1 MCFTER
7 CCVCGSTENV
17 RRCGKCKSTSYCSKT
32 CQEVHFPHHSVYCSM
47 IVDVQKVETE
57 KLYQGYSVRQKLVDY
72 KLQRKIVKL
81 VGQKPMLD
89 CCLEGKEFKALWDT
103 GSMISLVNQ
112 EWVKNHFPDEIIHA
126 VSAFLEEEDLKIRAA
141 NSTEVQYEGV
151 ILLEFSVK
159 GGDESILLPFLVAKE
174 GVTDIILGYN
184 VIETLILE
192 GSAVQKKALEEA
204 FAKGGKCFT
213 IEALAAMVKQ
223 KASRPDFLTEVKS
236 SRSVTV
242 PAGHKVQ
249 LKCRVK
255 AQSNSDE
262 QTVYF
267 SPVLSEN
274 EEDVTFTETV
284 SKLRRGRTN
293 YVTVDVLNCSSREYV
308 LQKGTVIGSMHSV
321 ASVMPMTQLFNTSDK
336 HGGRKRVDGEESGV
350 DEAVETRNVDSGAGG
365 SGVSCSVDHV
375 DAKVKGVD
383 VEVGEEGWDD
393 DGPGQTFVEGKSLR
407 WDLSHLEDDKRV
419 RMEEMLTRLDD
430 MFSKDDADIGN
441 ITDFQMPIHVVD
453 QVPVNASY
461 QKIPPHLYREVKN
474 YIEDLRTN
482 GWIRESYSAYSSPIV
497 CVRKKNGE
505 MRMCVDYRKL
515 NAKTIPDSQPIPRI
529 NDILDSLGGAQWF
542 TTLDM
547 SKAYHQGYIEEGSR
561 HLTAFVTPWTI
572 YEWIRI
578 PFGLRNAPP
587 AFQRYMNQ
595 ILGDLKGFICEPYLD
610 DILCFSKTFEQH
622 LLDVENVLVRLH
634 ARGIKLR
641 GAKCVFA
648 KQEVRYLGR
657 LVSGEG
663 YRPDP
668 EDTVA
673 LEKFR
678 TPPRTV
684 GELRSLLGFLGYYR
698 CYVRDFSRKVK
709 PLYELL
715 NMKDTKKVKEVGKG
729 KAGQKYDSREKIA
742 FEEQHTKILN
752 ELIDYLQSPEVIAFP
767 DFNAPFFINCDASG
781 SGLGAVLYQNQG
793 GKDRVISYASRTL
806 TEAERNYHFHSGKLE
821 FLALKWA
828 ITERFAD
835 YLRYGPPFQV
845 FTDNNPLTYVLT
857 SAKLNAVGMRWVN
870 DLADYNFTIRYKPG
884 RENVDADYLS
894 RRPAEIEELKREC
907 TEEVEPQTMNAVMS
921 GMRDVGPVVCGG
933 VSASKLIL
941 KPDSQIV
948 TVSVEELKE
957 KQVIDEVIAPVHR
970 AVLAG
975 CRPSRKEWA
984 DLSHASKI
992 LMRSFGK
999 LTVKDG
1005 VLLRKTSKYMQ
1016 IVLPSDFHPLVFKE
1030 LHEKMGHLGVEK
1042 VVDLALQRFYWP
1054 KMAADIKQ
1062 HIRTKCRCVAA
1073 KKPNVKERAPLN
1085 PIEAQYP
1092 FQMISVD
1099 FTELE
1104 RCKGNY
1110 RYGMVVID
1118 HFTRFSQFYATRNKS
1133 ARAAADKLFNEFI
1146 LQFGLPER
1154 IHHDQGREFN
1164 NKLFTELHRFTG
1176 IKSSNTTPYHPMG
1189 DGQVERQNRTLGN
1202 MLKALSKNEKK
1213 DWRRHLAKLAFA
1225 CNSTVN
1231 KSTGFSPHFLMFGRE
1246 AKLPIDLVFQEI
1258 GIQTAEGQSHEK
1270 FAKEWEDSM
1279 KMAYQIARN
1288 NIRKSAGYNKKHYD
1302 QKARTVEIKLGDL
1315 VLVRNLRERGGR
1327 GTGKLRNYWEEKIF
1341 KVIEVKENVPVYTI
1355 KNVKKGKD
1363 VRTIHRNHLMKV
1375 ELPLDIFDEK
1385 EEPGKEKRKERAKKQ
1400 ERCGVK
1406 PTEDIEVPKEESED
1420 SDVELVFEM
1429 VSVNQKGE
1437 SSSGEQ
1443 NVTREEG
1450 NDLNQETVASSDNE
1464 RQVQED
1470 LEMGVESE
1478 NVEQQDAVNEEE
1490 IVAQGSS
1497 DEEESM
1503 SDDISSEREQSESV
1517 GEDDQST
1524 DDSSSDDEVPRR
1536 RVSTRTRIP
1545 KKMLTYEKL
1554 GGNPT
1559 LVEQ

>member
-1 MCFTER
+1 
-7 CCVCGSTENV
+7 
-17 RRCGKCKSTSYCSKT
+17 
-32 CQEVHFPHHSVYCSM
+32 M
-47 IVDVQKVETE
+47 IVDVQKLETD
-57 KLYQGYSVRQKLVDY
+57 KLYQGCSVRQKLIDY
-72 KLQRKIVKL
+72 KLQKKIVSL

-89 CCLEGKEFKALWDT
+89 CVLEGKLFEALWDT
-103 GSMISLVNQ
+103 GSMICLVSE
-112 EWVKNHFPDEIIHA
+112 EWVKKHFPGKTIHA
-126 VSAFLEEEDLKIRAA
+126 VSDFLEEQGLKIRAA
-141 NSTEVQYEGV
+141 NSTEVQYSGV
-151 ILLEFSVK
+151 ILLEFSVE
-159 GGDESILLPFLVAKE
+159 GGDEGILVPFLVAKE
-174 GVTDIILGYN
+174 GVADIILGYN

-192 GSAVQKKALEEA
+192 GSDVQKKAVEKA
-204 FAKGGKCFT
+204 FSKGGKCFT
-213 IEALAAMVKQ
+213 IDALAAMVEK
-223 KASRPDFLTEVKS
+223 KAAQPDFLSEVKS

-249 LKCRVK
+249 MKCKVK
-255 AQSNSDE
+255 GQSNSEE

-274 EEDVTFTETV
+274 QEDLIYTETV

-293 YVTVDVLNCSSREYV
+293 YVTVEVLNCSARDQV
-308 LQKGTVIGSMHSV
+308 LHKGAVIGSMHSV
-321 ASVMPMTQLFNTSDK
+321 AAVTPMTKLFET
-336 HGGRKRVDGEESGV
+336 GGRGAGAEGV
-350 DEAVETRNVDSGAGG
+350 DEV
-365 SGVSCSVDHV
+365 SGVESVEKEAGELRSQAV
-375 DAKVKGVD
+375 GEQG
-383 VEVGEEGWDD
+383 VEVEASCVQGGYADD
-393 DGPGQTFVEGKSLR
+393 SPGSSTVEGKALR
-407 WDLSHLEDDKRV
+407 WDLSHLDQEKRAK
-419 RMEEMLTRLDD
+419 MEEVLLRLDD

-482 GWIRESYSAYSSPIV
+482 GWIQESYSSYSSPIV

-529 NDILDSLGGAQWF
+529 NDILDSLGGAKWF
-542 TTLDM
+542 STLDM

-587 AFQRYMNQ
+587 AFQRYINHA
-595 ILGDLKGFICEPYLD
+595 LGDVKGTICEPYID
-610 DILCFSKTFEQH
+610 DILCYSKTFSQH
-622 LLDVENVLVRLH
+622 LIDLEQVLVRLH

-657 LVSGEG
+657 LVSENG

-668 EDTVA
+668 EDTIA

-678 TPPRTV
+678 TPPNTV

-715 NMKDTKKVKEVGKG
+715 NMKDSGKKVKGKMKG
-729 KAGQKYDSREKIA
+729 KAGQKYDSREKIT
-742 FEEQHTKILN
+742 FEQEHLRILN
-752 ELIDYLQSPEVIAFP
+752 EMIDYLQSPEVIAFP
-767 DFNAPFFINCDASG
+767 DFTVPFFINCDASNQ
-781 SGLGAVLYQNQG
+781 GLGAVLYQEQAG
-793 GKDRVISYASRTL
+793 VTRVISYASRTL
-806 TEAERNYHFHSGKLE
+806 TEAERNYNLHSGKLE

-828 ITERFAD
+828 VTERFAD

-870 DLADYNFTIRYKPG
+870 DLADYNFTIKYKPG

-907 TEEVEPQTMNAVMS
+907 TLEVDPLAMNAVMS
-921 GMRDVGPVVCGG
+921 GVKNGGSVVCGAF
-933 VSASKLIL
+933 SASKLVL
-941 KPDSQIV
+941 EPDSQLT
-948 TVSVEELKE
+948 TVSIDELKE
-957 KQVIDEVIAPVHR
+957 KQVVDEVVGPVHR
-970 AVLAG
+970 AVLTG
-975 CRPSRKEWA
+975 CRPGRKEWA
-984 DLSHASKI
+984 ELSQKSKI
-992 LMRSFGK
+992 LMRNFGK
-999 LTVKDG
+999 LSVKNG
-1005 VLLRKTSKYMQ
+1005 VLLRRTVKHVQ
-1016 IVLPSDFHPLVFKE
+1016 VVLPSDFHHVVFKE

-1042 VVDLALQRFYWP
+1042 VVDLAQQRFYWP
-1054 KMAADIKQ
+1054 KMAADIQ
-1062 HIRTKCRCVAA
+1062 HYVRNKCRCIAA
-1073 KKPNVKERAPLN
+1073 KKPNVKERAPLI

-1092 FQMISVD
+1092 FQMISID

-1104 RCKGNY
+1104 KCKGNY
-1110 RYGMVVID
+1110 RYGLVVID

-1154 IHHDQGREFN
+1154 IHHDQGGEFN

-1202 MLKALSKNEKK
+1202 MLRALSKNEKK
-1213 DWRRHLAKLAFA
+1213 DWRKHLAKLAFA

-1246 AKLPIDLVFQEI
+1246 AKLPIDLVFQEV
-1258 GIQTAEGQSHEK
+1258 GIQTAVEGQSHEK
-1270 FAKEWEDSM
+1270 FAQEWEDSM
-1279 KMAYQIARN
+1279 KKAYEIARE
-1288 NIRKSAGYNKKHYD
+1288 NIRKSAGYNKTHYD
-1302 QKARTVEIKLGDL
+1302 KKARTVEIKVGDL
-1315 VLVRNLRERGGR
+1315 VLVRNLREKGVRGS
-1327 GTGKLRNYWEEKIF
+1327 GKLRNYWEEKIF

-1355 KNVKKGKD
+1355 KNTKKSKD
-1363 VRTIHRNHLMKV
+1363 VRTIHRNHLMKI
-1375 ELPLDIFDEK
+1375 ELPLDIFDEN
-1385 EEPGKEKRKERAKKQ
+1385 EGKVKPKRKSNVMPEKK
-1400 ERCGVK
+1400 V
-1406 PTEDIEVPKEESED
+1406 EDRRPMVEVEVPNED
-1420 SDVELVFEM
+1420 SDESEMELVLTRVPASKEGEGY
-1429 VSVNQKGE
+1429 VGERSV
-1437 SSSGEQ
+1437 SSGE
-1443 NVTREEG
+1443 RESEEED
-1450 NDLNQETVASSDNE
+1450 NDQGTVARSESEQEMEVDQETVLERENE
-1464 RQVQED
+1464 PVP
-1470 LEMGVESE
+1470 
-1478 NVEQQDAVNEEE
+1478 VNELEE
-1490 IVAQGSS
+1490 ERDSREPVPARQGDEDSGPEDQVNS
-1497 DEEESM
+1497 DEEQSVDPESA
-1503 SDDISSEREQSESV
+1503 SSRDEQSE
-1517 GEDDQST
+1517 E
-1524 DDSSSDDEVPRR
+1524 DSSDGSDVPQQ
-1536 RVSTRTRIP
+1536 RVSTRNRIP
-1545 KKMLTYEKL
+1545 TKMMTYDKL

-1559 LVEQ
+1559 LVERR